1 MQGGVSSSPNRV
13 SWYDA
18 APGGSPMDND
28 QRREARYAFQLPA
41 VLWRGKRA
49 LDVVTEDVSFRGLFL
64 RVNAPP
70 AVRQLVEIEMVLP
83 PDNKRVRVHGMV
95 VYLIRA
101 ADGDEHAPG
110 IGIELRGLSGVA
122 HAAWE
127 AFVRDVQEQSR
138 KKPSARPK
146 LTGVAQRGSGRRR
159 AEPEAP
165 LLSVDEEEVSE
176 ETVEAWEDEEP
187 TNVQPLPEKGGRKN

>member
-1 MQGGVSSSPNRV
+1 
-13 SWYDA
+13 
-18 APGGSPMDND
+18 MDD

-70 AVRQLVEIEMVLP
+70 AVRQLVEIEAVLP
-83 PDNKRVRVHGMV
+83 PDNKRVRLHGMV

-101 ADGDEHAPG
+101 VDGDEHAPG
-110 IGIELRGLSGVA
+110 IGVELRGLSGGA
-122 HAAWE
+122 QAAWE

-138 KKPSARPK
+138 KVPSARPRAAG
-146 LTGVAQRGSGRRR
+146 LAQRGSGRRR

-176 ETVEAWEDEEP
+176 ETVDAWEDEEP
-187 TNVQPLPEKGGRKN
+187 TNVQPVSDKSGHKN

>member
-1 MQGGVSSSPNRV
+1 
-13 SWYDA
+13 
-18 APGGSPMDND
+18 MDDD

-64 RVNAPP
+64 RVSAPP
-70 AVRQLVEIEMVLP
+70 GVRQLVEIEMVLP
-83 PDNKRVRVHGMV
+83 PDDKRIRVHGMV
-95 VYLIRA
+95 VYVIRA

-110 IGIELRGLSGVA
+110 IGVELRGLSGGA

-127 AFVRDVQEQSR
+127 AFVRGAQAHLGT
-138 KKPSARPK
+138 KASARAK
-146 LTGVAQRGSGRRR
+146 SAGIAQRGSGSRR

-165 LLSVDEEEVSE
+165 HLSVDEEEVSE
-176 ETVEAWEDEEP
+176 ETVDAWEDEEP
-187 TNVQPLPEKGGRKN
+187 TNVQPLPEKDGRKS

>member
-1 MQGGVSSSPNRV
+1 
-13 SWYDA
+13 
-18 APGGSPMDND
+18 MDD
-28 QRREARYAFQLPA
+28 EQRREARYAFQIPA

-83 PDNKRVRVHGMV
+83 PDNKRVRLHGMV

-110 IGIELRGLSGVA
+110 IGVELRGLSGIA

-127 AFVRDVQEQSR
+127 AFVRDVQEKSR

-146 LTGVAQRGSGRRR
+146 LTGVAQRGYGRRR

-187 TNVQPLPEKGGRKN
+187 TNVQPLPDKGRHKN